1 MIAKRIPTILPNLSF
16 EEALEVTKI
25 HSVAG
30 TLNANTPMITQR
42 VFRSP
47 HHSISEN
54 SLVGGGR
61 IPRPGEVSLAHNGVL
76 FLDELPEFQKS
87 CLEMLRGPLEDKEIT
102 ISRVN
107 ASLSYPCNFMLVASM
122 NPCPCGYYGS
132 GKPCHCPPESIRKY
146 LAKVSGPLLDR
157 IDIQIEV
164 EAVPYQKLTQTV
176 KEENSATIRERVKQ
190 AREIQLKRYQGEGI
204 FSNAEL
210 SAKQI
215 EKYCKLT
222 PSCQK
227 VLETYFKKLGLSARA
242 HARILKVA
250 RTIADMKQKEPIEE
264 EELLEAIQYRNL
276 DRKYWNNGEEKG

>member
-30 TLNANTPMITQR
+30 ILNAHTPMITQR

-76 FLDELPEFQKS
+76 FLDELPEFQRG

-132 GKPCHCPPESIRKY
+132 GKPCSCPPESIRKY
-146 LAKVSGPLLDR
+146 LSKVSGPLLDR
-157 IDIQIEV
+157 IDIQVEV
-164 EAVPYQKLTQTV
+164 EAVPYQKLTQTQ
-176 KEENSATIRERVKQ
+176 KEESSATIRKRVKQ
-190 AREIQLKRYQGEGI
+190 AREIQLKRYKGEGI
-204 FSNAEL
+204 YSNAEL

-215 EKYCKLT
+215 ETYCKLNKA
-222 PSCQK
+222 CQEL
-227 VLETYFKKLGLSARA
+227 LETYFKKLDLSARA

-250 RTIADMKQKEPIEE
+250 RTIADMKQKEQIEE
-264 EELLEAIQYRNL
+264 EELLEAIQYRSL
-276 DRKYWNNGEEKG
+276 GRKYWNN